1 LVDSGCT
8 HTRINKQLIKEKKIK
23 TKPMDRLFEVFNI
36 DTTKNREVTW
46 FALLEVE
53 INKHKE
59 HIDTGLNG
67 IAMFLEYN

>member
-1 LVDSGCT
+1 
-8 HTRINKQLIKEKKIK
+8 
-23 TKPMDRLFEVFNI
+23 MDRLFEVFNI